1 MGRIGFLYANGQG
14 VPQDYAEAMRWYK
27 KAADLGHT
35 PAIFMIGVF
44 YQFGKGVPKDEAQAR
59 VWMKKAAAMGDV
71 AANMWLIDHP

>member
-1 MGRIGFLYANGQG
+1 MGADYEDGKV

-35 PAIFMIGVF
+35 PAMVMIGVF
-44 YQFGKGVPKDEAQAR
+44 YEYGKGVPKDEAQAR
-59 VWMKKAAAMGDV
+59 VWMKKAAAMGEV